1 MQQFTSRESDVA
13 AQPDIVSWQPL
24 TPHSLAVA
32 DPTGIPATERDS
44 IEDRGIQDPPDRRG
58 ACGLVQDE
66 TLSE

>member
-44 IEDRGIQDPPDRRG
+44 IEDRGIQDP
-58 ACGLVQDE
+58 QTDE
-66 TLSE
+66 APVVSSRMRP